1 MNNHNGLISNIEPT
15 FHGPNMVI
23 VDEMI
28 CHKPTKKKNI
38 SVFHR
43 LFCGG
48 FSSSEVSRHGGNST
62 RWYPQIH
69 RIFQAMGTFWIP

>member
-28 CHKPTKKKNI
+28 CHKPTKKKKHQCI
-38 SVFHR
+38 S
-43 LFCGG
+43 
-48 FSSSEVSRHGGNST
+48 
-62 RWYPQIH
+62 
-69 RIFQAMGTFWIP
+69 